1 MENKSDVILL
11 NYYLDTDG
19 FNNYKASLSDTIRRA
34 FYQEDSNLFEQLN
47 YEDDFMF
54 LEPTLFYKFLSGVKN
69 ENPLTLMQSILG
81 YTSGK
86 KLLSTVSVTA
96 NNFGIINLPNLGYIR
111 AKSNQTISINLN
123 KLNEQFIPNRF
134 IKHSQI
140 RLCLHPTDLLGNQD
154 NIQFHESIEISL
166 HKNEESLFLATNF
179 FQKELSDFWTLIKTV
194 TREFVV
200 FSSPNHNS
208 FAGIMHH
215 GTAYFNTE
223 NKLQTPVFFVDDIAH
238 QCGHIIFNVL
248 TLDTPK
254 YLKVPKDHPLKNYSS
269 NPGEMRGAYGAFH
282 GLFTYTCILNALHK
296 VIQSQHFSEILYH
309 EAMGRIG
316 FYMNKFYSDLKLMK
330 NPEILTDLGLDFHRQ
345 FAEGFETMTERY
357 GKEISQF
364 DYRNQPYT
372 FQYDLF
378 QKLNPISA

>member
-1 MENKSDVILL
+1 MDRLSW
-11 NYYLDTDG
+11 
-19 FNNYKASLSDTIRRA
+19 YKITHLRATNGALSDTIRMA
-34 FYQEDSNLFEQLN
+34 FHKEDPKLFEQLDF
-47 YEDDFMF
+47 EDDFTF
-54 LEPTLFYKFLSGVKN
+54 LDPSLFCYFLSDISKTN
-69 ENPLTLMQSILG
+69 KIPLLQSVVG
-81 YTSGK
+81 YIPVEKRLAIIS
-86 KLLSTVSVTA
+86 LSA
-96 NNFGIINLPNLGYIR
+96 DRFGMINLPNLGYLR
-111 AKSNQTISINLN
+111 TEPNQTISIDVTNLS
-123 KLNEQFIPNRF
+123 EQFIPNRF
-134 IKHSQI
+134 IENSQI

-154 NIQFHESIEISL
+154 NIQFHESIEITL
-166 HKNEESLFLATNF
+166 NKNEESLFLATDF
-179 FQKELSDFWTLIKTV
+179 FQKELSDFWTIIKTV

-223 NKLQTPVFFVDDIAH
+223 NKVQTPVFFIDDIAH

-254 YLKVPKDHPLKNYSS
+254 YLKVPKDHPLKKYSS

-282 GLFTYTCILNALHK
+282 GLFTYTCILHALHH
-296 VIQSQHFSEILYH
+296 VFQSQHFSEIMRY
-309 EAMGRIG
+309 EALGRIG
-316 FYMNKFYSDLKLMK
+316 FYMNKFYLDLKLMN
-330 NPEILTDLGLDFHRQ
+330 NPEILTEEGLDFHRQ

-378 QKLNPISA
+378 QKLNPIPAKY